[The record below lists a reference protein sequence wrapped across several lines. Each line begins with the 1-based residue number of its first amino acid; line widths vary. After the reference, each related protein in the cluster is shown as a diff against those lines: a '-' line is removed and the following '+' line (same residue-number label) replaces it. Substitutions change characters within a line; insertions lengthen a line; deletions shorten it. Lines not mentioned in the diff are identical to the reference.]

1 MKIYPQNLVKSIQTI
16 IDSGK
21 VEISTFNSY
30 DEFIPEINSCE
41 IHIKFTK
48 NSKGDREPIIMVN
61 NSDITS
67 QFINSWRTSAP
78 GKFMCKDYR
87 KDIKDFIGNTL
98 YHVVKFTLDGV
109 KMQMLVRL
117 LTEITAEDC
126 TESDRKELIN
136 EYGDLSISGKIFS
149 IIKIMPDDGRNGWNC
164 WDRYKSRDNNYIINL
179 YETNS
184 AYIDE
189 ANDDNDNNEC
199 DEDSNESEPLF

>member
-1 MKIYPQNLVKSIQTI
+1 MMKIYPQNLVKSIQTI

-87 KDIKDFIGNTL
+87 KDKKDFIGNTL

-109 KMQMLVRL
+109 
-117 LTEITAEDC
+117 
-126 TESDRKELIN
+126 
-136 EYGDLSISGKIFS
+136 
-149 IIKIMPDDGRNGWNC
+149 
-164 WDRYKSRDNNYIINL
+164 NYIK
-179 YETNS
+179 S
-184 AYIDE
+184 K
-189 ANDDNDNNEC
+189 
-199 DEDSNESEPLF
+199 